1 LLVYT
6 SGGTVWP
13 ARFIEEEKEMFPTL
27 HSRATAAVLLAT
39 SLAAIAA
46 GCGSSDDKSSGSS
59 TTASSSADAKGAK
72 IALLLPENKTARY
85 ENQDKPFFTAKVKEL
100 CPNCEVIYENATQ
113 DAAKQQQQAEAVIT
127 RGAKVLVLDAV
138 DVASAG
144 SIVTRARQAKIPV
157 LSYGRLVADAPLDYY
172 VSIDP
177 FKVGQQQAQVQLD
190 ALKAAGKTNPKIV
203 MINGSPT
210 DSNSAPYKKGAEQ
223 LYKSGGAKI
232 VKSYDTP
239 DWSPDKAQQ
248 EMEQT
253 ITSLGKTGFDAI
265 YVANDGMAGGAI
277 AALKSAGMDPDKLF
291 VTGQDAEVTGI
302 QRILKGEQ
310 LMTVYQPLKEIAGKS
325 AEIAVPLAQG
335 KPVPAG
341 ITTSK
346 TDNGAG
352 QVPSVLVPTLAI
364 NKDNIN
370 DTVIKD
376 GFLKASDVCTSA
388 YASACKDAGIQ

>member
-1 LLVYT
+1 
-6 SGGTVWP
+6 
-13 ARFIEEEKEMFPTL
+13 MFPKLTPRL
-27 HSRATAAVLLAT
+27 TAGVLLAT
-39 SLAAIAA
+39 SVAALAA
-46 GCGSSDDKSSGSS
+46 GCGSDDDKAS
-59 TTASSSADAKGAK
+59 TGTGASAASDSKGGK

-85 ENQDKPFFTAKVKEL
+85 ENQDKPFFEAKVKEL
-100 CPNCEVIYENATQ
+100 CPNCEVIYSNATQ
-113 DAAKQQQQAEAVIT
+113 DAAKQQQQAEAAIT
-127 RGAKVLVLDAV
+127 QGAKVLVLDAV

-144 SIVTRARQAKIPV
+144 AIVSRAKQQKIPV

-177 FKVGQQQAQVQLD
+177 YKVGQQQAQEQLK
-190 ALKAAGKTNPKIV
+190 ALEAAGKKNPRIV

-210 DSNSAPYKKGAEQ
+210 DSNSAPYKKGAEEI
-223 LYKSGGAKI
+223 YKNGGAKI

-253 ITSLGKTGFDAI
+253 ITSLGKSGFDAV

-277 AALKSAGMDPDKLF
+277 AAMKSAGLDPAKF
-291 VTGQDAEVTGI
+291 YVTGQDAEAAGV

-310 LMTVYQPLKEIAGKS
+310 LNTVYQPLKEIAGKS

-335 KPVPAG
+335 KPVPSG
-341 ITTSK
+341 IATEK

-352 QVPSVLVPTLAI
+352 EVPSVLVPTLSVDKS
-364 NKDNIN
+364 NVQE
-370 DTVIKD
+370 TVIKD
-376 GFLKASDVCTSA
+376 GFLKVSDVCTSA
-388 YASACKDAGIQ
+388 YKAACTEAGIQ

>member
-1 LLVYT
+1 
-6 SGGTVWP
+6 
-13 ARFIEEEKEMFPTL
+13 MFPKSTP
-27 HSRATAAVLLAT
+27 RAIAGALLTA
-39 SLAAIAA
+39 SLALAAA
-46 GCGSSDDKSSGSS
+46 GCGSDDNTSS
-59 TTASSSADAKGAK
+59 TTTSKPASAGSGGGK

-85 ENQDKPFFTAKVKEL
+85 ESQDRPFFTSRVKEL
-100 CPNCEVIYENATQ
+100 CPDCEIIYENATQ
-113 DAAKQQQQAEAVIT
+113 DAAKQQQQAEAAIT

-144 SIVTRARQAKIPV
+144 SIVNRAKAAKIPV
-157 LSYGRLVADAPLDYY
+157 VSYGRLVSNAPLDYY

-177 FKVGQQQAQVQLD
+177 YKVGQQQAQVLLD
-190 ALKAAGKTNPKIV
+190 GMKKQGKATPKIV

-210 DSNSAPYKKGAEQ
+210 DSNSAPYKKGAKDVFDQ
-223 LYKSGGAKI
+223 AGVKV

-248 EMEQT
+248 EMEQA
-253 ITSLGKTGFDAI
+253 ITGLGKGGFDAV

-277 AALKSAGMDPDKLF
+277 AAMKAAGIDPGKVL
-291 VTGQDAEVTGI
+291 VTGQDAEAAGV

-335 KPVPAG
+335 KPVPAN
-341 ITTSK
+341 IATSK

-352 QVPSVLVPTLAI
+352 QVPSVLVPTLSI
-364 NKDNIN
+364 TKDNVN

-376 GFLKASDVCTSA
+376 GFLKTSDVCTKA
-388 YASACKDAGIQ
+388 YAQACKDAGIQ

>member
-1 LLVYT
+1 
-6 SGGTVWP
+6 
-13 ARFIEEEKEMFPTL
+13 MFPTFRP
-27 HSRATAAVLLAT
+27 RATAAVLLAT
-39 SLAAIAA
+39 ALAAITA
-46 GCGSSDDKSSGSS
+46 GCGSDDDNNSAAA
-59 TTASSSADAKGAK
+59 TTASSSAKGAK

-100 CPNCEVIYENATQ
+100 CPDCEVIYENATQ

-177 FKVGQQQAQVQLD
+177 FKVGVQQAEVQLK
-190 ALKAAGKTNPKIV
+190 ALKAAGKANPRIV

-210 DSNSAPYKKGAEQ
+210 DSNSAPYKKGAEET
-223 LYKSGGAKI
+223 YKSGGAKI

-253 ITSLGKTGFDAI
+253 ITSLGKTGFDAV

-277 AALKSAGMDPDKLF
+277 AAMKSAGLNPNKLF

-341 ITTSK
+341 IATSK

-352 QVPSVLVPTLAI
+352 QVPSVLVPTLSI
-364 NKDNIN
+364 DKDNIN

-376 GFLKASDVCTSA
+376 GFLKAADVCTPA

>member
-1 LLVYT
+1 
-6 SGGTVWP
+6 
-13 ARFIEEEKEMFPTL
+13 MFPKFST
-27 HSRATAAVLLAT
+27 RARAGVLLAT
-39 SLAAIAA
+39 AIAALGAA
-46 GCGSSDDKSSGSS
+46 GCGSDDNKSGDSG
-59 TTASSSADAKGAK
+59 TGTAASSSSSEKGGK
-72 IALLLPENKTARY
+72 IAFLLPENKTARY
-85 ENQDKPFFTAKVKEL
+85 ENQDKPFFEAKVKEL
-100 CPNCEVIYENATQ
+100 CPSCTIIYQNATQ
-113 DAAKQQQQAEAVIT
+113 DAAKQQQQAEAAIT
-127 RGAKVLVLDAV
+127 QGAKVMVLDAV

-144 SIVTRARQAKIPV
+144 AIVNRAKQAKIPV
-157 LSYGRLVADAPLDYY
+157 VSYGRLVANAPLDYY

-177 FKVGQQQAQVQLD
+177 FKVGQQQAQEQLK
-190 ALKAAGKTNPKIV
+190 ALEAAGKSKPRVV

-210 DSNSAPYKKGAEQ
+210 DSNSAPYKKGAEEV
-223 LYKSGGAKI
+223 YKQAGAKI
-232 VKSYDTP
+232 VKTYDTP

-253 ITSLGKTGFDAI
+253 ITALGKNGFDAV

-277 AALKSAGMDPDKLF
+277 AAMKSAGMDPSKFF
-291 VTGQDAEVTGI
+291 VTGQDAEATGV

-310 LMTVYQPLKEIAGKS
+310 LETVYQPLKEIAGKS

-341 ITTSK
+341 IATSK

-352 QVPSVLVPTLAI
+352 QVPSVLVPTLSVDKS
-364 NKDNIN
+364 NVQ

-376 GFLKASDVCTSA
+376 GFLKVSDICTSA

>member
-1 LLVYT
+1 
-6 SGGTVWP
+6 
-13 ARFIEEEKEMFPTL
+13 MFPKLSQRLT
-27 HSRATAAVLLAT
+27 TGVLLAA
-39 SLAAIAA
+39 SVAALAA
-46 GCGSSDDKSSGSS
+46 GCGSDDDDKAASTGSS
-59 TTASSSADAKGAK
+59 TAAAASSDAGQGGK

-85 ENQDKPFFTAKVKEL
+85 ENQDKPFFEAKVKEL
-100 CPNCEVIYENATQ
+100 CPGCEVIYSNANQ
-113 DAAKQQQQAEAVIT
+113 DAAKQQQQAEAAIT
-127 RGAKVLVLDAV
+127 QGAKVLVLDAV

-144 SIVTRARQAKIPV
+144 AIVTRARQQKVPV

-177 FKVGQQQAQVQLD
+177 YKVGQQQAQVQLD
-190 ALKAAGKTNPKIV
+190 ALKAAGKANPRIV

-210 DSNSAPYKKGAEQ
+210 DSNSAPYKKGAEEI
-223 LYKSGGAKI
+223 YKNGGAKI

-253 ITSLGKTGFDAI
+253 ITSLGKTGFDAV

-277 AALKSAGMDPDKLF
+277 AAMKSAGLTPSKF
-291 VTGQDAEVTGI
+291 YVTGQDAEAAGV

-310 LMTVYQPLKEIAGKS
+310 LNTVYQPLKEIAGKS

-335 KPVPAG
+335 KPVPSG
-341 ITTSK
+341 IATSK

-352 QVPSVLVPTLAI
+352 EVPSVLVPTLSVDKS
-364 NKDNIN
+364 NVQ

-376 GFLKASDVCTSA
+376 GFLKVSDICTST
-388 YASACKDAGIQ
+388 YKSACTAAGIQ

>member
-1 LLVYT
+1 MFPKFNPRASAGVLLV
-6 SGGTVWP
+6 
-13 ARFIEEEKEMFPTL
+13 
-27 HSRATAAVLLAT
+27 TAF
-39 SLAAIAA
+39 AALGVA
-46 GCGSSDDKSSGSS
+46 GCGSDDDDSGTKSNSS
-59 TTASSSADAKGAK
+59 TAAAAASGDKGGK
-72 IALLLPENKTARY
+72 IAFLLPENKTARY
-85 ENQDKPFFTAKVKEL
+85 ENQDKPFFTDKVKEL
-100 CPNCEVIYENATQ
+100 CPGCEVLYQNATQ

-127 RGAKVLVLDAV
+127 QGAKVLVLDAV

-144 SIVTRARQAKIPV
+144 AIVTRAKQAKIPV
-157 LSYGRLVADAPLDYY
+157 VSYGRLVANAPLDYY

-177 FKVGQQQAQVQLD
+177 YKVGQQQAQVQLE
-190 ALKAAGKTNPKIV
+190 ALKKAGKTSPKIV

-210 DSNSAPYKKGAEQ
+210 DSNSAPYKKGAEEV
-223 LYKSGGAKI
+223 YKSGGAKI

-253 ITSLGKTGFDAI
+253 ITSLGKGGFDAV

-277 AALKSAGMDPDKLF
+277 AAMKSAGMDPSKYY
-291 VTGQDAEVTGI
+291 VTGQDAEAAGV

-310 LMTVYQPLKEIAGKS
+310 LNTVYQPLKEIAGKS
-325 AEIAVPLAQG
+325 AEIAVALAQG

-341 ITTSK
+341 IAPEK

-352 QVPSVLVPTLAI
+352 EVPSALVPTLSVDKS
-364 NKDNIN
+364 NVQ

-376 GFLKASDVCTSA
+376 GFLKVADVCTGA

>member
-1 LLVYT
+1 
-6 SGGTVWP
+6 
-13 ARFIEEEKEMFPTL
+13 MFPKF
-27 HSRATAAVLLAT
+27 HPRATAGVLLAT
-39 SLAAIAA
+39 SVAVLAA
-46 GCGSSDDKSSGSS
+46 GCGSDNDNKSGGTS
-59 TTASSSADAKGAK
+59 TSVSSAAKGAK

-100 CPNCEVIYENATQ
+100 CPTCEIIYENATQ
-113 DAAKQQQQAEAVIT
+113 DAAKQQQQAEAAIT

-144 SIVTRARQAKIPV
+144 SIVTRAKQAKIPV
-157 LSYGRLVADAPLDYY
+157 LSYGRLVANAPLDYY

-177 FKVGQQQAQVQLD
+177 FKVGQQQAQEQLK
-190 ALKAAGKTNPKIV
+190 ALKAAGKTNPRIV

-210 DSNSAPYKKGAEQ
+210 DSNSAPYKKGAEEV
-223 LYKSGGAKI
+223 YKAGGAKI

-248 EMEQT
+248 QMEQT
-253 ITSLGKTGFDAI
+253 ITSLGKSGFDAV

-277 AALKSAGMDPDKLF
+277 AAMKSAGMDPAKLY
-291 VTGQDAEVTGI
+291 VTGQDAEVTGV
-302 QRILKGEQ
+302 QRIIKGEQ
-310 LMTVYQPLKEIAGKS
+310 LNTVYQPLKIIAGKS

-341 ITTSK
+341 IATSK

-352 QVPSVLVPTLAI
+352 QVPSVLVPTLSVDKS
-364 NKDNIN
+364 NVQ
-370 DTVIKD
+370 DTVVKD
-376 GFLKASDVCTSA
+376 GFLKVSDICTSA
-388 YASACKDAGIQ
+388 FASACKAAGIQ

>member
-1 LLVYT
+1 
-6 SGGTVWP
+6 
-13 ARFIEEEKEMFPTL
+13 MFPKF
-27 HSRATAAVLLAT
+27 HPRATAGVLLVTA
-39 SLAAIAA
+39 LAVVGA
-46 GCGSSDDKSSGSS
+46 GCGSNDDNGGTSSGSS
-59 TTASSSADAKGAK
+59 TSAASSGGGKGEK

-100 CPNCEVIYENATQ
+100 CPSCEIIYENATQ
-113 DAAKQQQQAEAVIT
+113 DAAKQQQQAEAAIT

-144 SIVTRARQAKIPV
+144 SIVTRAKQAKIPV
-157 LSYGRLVADAPLDYY
+157 VSYGRLVANAPLDYY

-177 FKVGQQQAQVQLD
+177 FKVGQQQAQYQLD
-190 ALKAAGKTNPKIV
+190 SLKKAGKTNPRIV

-223 LYKSGGAKI
+223 VYKQGGAKI
-232 VKSYDTP
+232 VKSFDTP

-253 ITSLGKTGFDAI
+253 ITSLGKTGFDAV

-277 AALKSAGMDPDKLF
+277 AAMKSAGMDPSKLF
-291 VTGQDAEVTGI
+291 VTGQDAEATGV
-302 QRILKGEQ
+302 QRILKGQQ

-325 AEIAVPLAQG
+325 AEIAVPLSQG
-335 KPVPAG
+335 KPVPSG
-341 ITTSK
+341 IATSK

-364 NKDNIN
+364 DKDNVN

-376 GFLKASDVCTSA
+376 GFLKPTDVCTAA

>member
-1 LLVYT
+1 ML
-6 SGGTVWP
+6 
-13 ARFIEEEKEMFPTL
+13 PTIRP
-27 HSRATAAVLLAT
+27 RATAGLLLLTVLAVV
-39 SLAAIAA
+39 AA
-46 GCGSSDDKSSGSS
+46 GCGSNDDNNKSASG
-59 TTASSSADAKGAK
+59 TTASKSAAGGAK

-100 CPNCEVIYENATQ
+100 CPSCEIIYENATQ
-113 DAAKQQQQAEAVIT
+113 DAAKQQQQAEAAIT

-144 SIVTRARQAKIPV
+144 AIVNRAKQAKIPV
-157 LSYGRLVADAPLDYY
+157 LSYGRLVSDAPLDYY

-177 FKVGQQQAQVQLD
+177 FKVGQQQAQVQLQ
-190 ALKAAGKTNPKIV
+190 ALKAAGKTSPRIV

-223 LYKSGGAKI
+223 IYKNGGAKI

-253 ITSLGKTGFDAI
+253 ITALGKTGFDAV
-265 YVANDGMAGGAI
+265 YVANDGMAGGAV
-277 AALKSAGMDPDKLF
+277 AAMKSAGLDPGKLF
-291 VTGQDAEVTGI
+291 VTGQDAEVTGV
-302 QRILKGEQ
+302 QRILKGQQ

-335 KPVPAG
+335 KPVPSG
-341 ITTSK
+341 ITTTT

-352 QVPSVLVPTLAI
+352 KVPSVLVPTLSI
-364 NKDNIN
+364 DKSNVES
-370 DTVIKD
+370 TVIKD
-376 GFLKASDVCTSA
+376 GFLKAADVCTSA
-388 YASACKDAGIQ
+388 FASACQAAGIQ